1 MAIHKILAA
10 LDDSPLGKDVFDQ
23 ALDLAEKHQAELLL
37 VHCYA
42 PELST
47 SPMMLPGELGLSSH
61 FITQAYQSQQVYL
74 EQRNQHVQQ
83 ALQQKSQTANQR
95 GVPTQHMPCYQE
107 PGQGICHMASQW
119 SADLIVMGRRGRRG
133 LAEVMLGSVSNYVLH
148 HAPCAVMVIQSLQP
162 AMQAVEAAPNVE
174 DAEAEAITP
183 ATSSHLF

>member
-10 LDDSPLGKDVFDQ
+10 LDDSSLGKEVFDQ

-37 VHCYA
+37 VYCHT

-61 FITQAYQSQQVYL
+61 FITQAYQSQQIYL
-74 EQRNQHVQQ
+74 EQRKQQVQQ
-83 ALQQKSQTANQR
+83 ALQQKSQTANQH
-95 GVPTQHMPCYQE
+95 GVPTQYIACYQE
-107 PGQGICHMASQW
+107 PGQGICHMASQRG
-119 SADLIVMGRRGRRG
+119 ADLIVMGRRGRRG

-162 AMQAVEAAPNVE
+162 AMPAA
-174 DAEAEAITP
+174 ASTEAEDPENAEVTTS